1 MCGEPVSPILANPEE
16 AEDGKE
22 TDADDANAVVH
33 LATPT
38 LQAAITWASTLTDTH
53 PAARKT
59 RRPAPE

>member
-1 MCGEPVSPILANPEE
+1 LRIQKKLKMAQ
-16 AEDGKE
+16 E